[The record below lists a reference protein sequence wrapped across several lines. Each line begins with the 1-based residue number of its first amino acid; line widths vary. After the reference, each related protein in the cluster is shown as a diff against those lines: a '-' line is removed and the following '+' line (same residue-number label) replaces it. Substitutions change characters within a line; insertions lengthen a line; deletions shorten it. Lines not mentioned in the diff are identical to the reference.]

1 MVGKSGEETPVLAP
15 IAFLLVRYPDHAD
28 HFGAQLKRHS
38 EKARPGYT
46 EYVPKQTAANA
57 RPTHIPRSAA
67 WHVPVVRLFTR
78 RLLQN
83 TAITCFAVGGGVP
96 WAFRLRVIT

>member
-1 MVGKSGEETPVLAP
+1 MVGESGEETPVLAP

-38 EKARPGYT
+38 EKARPGYA

-67 WHVPVVRLFTR
+67 RHVPVVRSFTR
-78 RLLQN
+78 RLLYLWPL
-83 TAITCFAVGGGVP
+83 TA
-96 WAFRLRVIT
+96 W